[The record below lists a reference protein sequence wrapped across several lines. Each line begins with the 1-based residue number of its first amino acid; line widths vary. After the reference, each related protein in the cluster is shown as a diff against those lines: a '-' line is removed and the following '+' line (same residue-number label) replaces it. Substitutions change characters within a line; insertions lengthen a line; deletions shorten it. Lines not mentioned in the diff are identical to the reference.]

1 MSYILTPFIENLG
14 VWMETPWGQLGSLD
28 LADHELAADILS
40 ADKHQLVE
48 GLVVEC
54 LFDQIVANVP
64 AVSGQNVIALDVDSV
79 VVNTMRKE
87 DCWLCFV
94 WARSKT
100 EGLGRYLLAL
110 EKCFIPYLV
119 TYSDGE
125 FMATRVRGGKR
136 VLPARPLPEL
146 MLELSGGKM
155 TPFRVDGSVKN
166 RNRQRQAFWG
176 FISEYYQ
183 GSLGERVVL
192 PRILINCAIQP
203 YFRAVWN
210 LDRIFIVDDA
220 VWLFEI
226 KHKFPMDRNGLHFGI
241 NDGEL
246 GMLEMLAGA
255 GIRCLH
261 TILVK
266 PFWSKDVG
274 SMYLLNDLNMR
285 TQAAII
291 AAVLDGATTG
301 RIMGRRSGR
310 SGAHTSI
317 TGSSGLS
324 FKSISAADF
333 KVLGQLSDPPLD
345 VAAKMSAVMAG
356 AQSAPVSD
364 DWLRSLRVQ
373 SLAHG

>member
-1 MSYILTPFIENLG
+1 
-14 VWMETPWGQLGSLD
+14 METPWGELSGLN
-28 LADHELAADILS
+28 LADHELAADVLS

-64 AVSGQNVIALDVDSV
+64 AVSGKDVIALDVDSV
-79 VVNTMRKE
+79 VVDTMRTG
-87 DCWLCFV
+87 DRWLCFV
-94 WARSKT
+94 WARSMT

-110 EKCFIPYLV
+110 ERCLVPYLV
-119 TYSDGE
+119 TYRNGE

-136 VLPARPLPEL
+136 ELAERPLSEL
-146 MLELSGGKM
+146 MLELSGGRV

-183 GSLGERVVL
+183 DRIGEQVVL

-210 LDRIFIVDDA
+210 LDRVFVVDDA

-246 GMLEMLAGA
+246 RMLEILVRT

-291 AAVLDGATTG
+291 AAVLDEASTA

-310 SGAHTSI
+310 SGTHTSI
-317 TGSSGLS
+317 TGASELR
-324 FKSISAADF
+324 FKSIPAADF
-333 KVLGQLSDPPLD
+333 MVLGQLSDPPPD

-356 AQSAPVSD
+356 RQSAQVSD
-364 DWLRSLRVQ
+364 DWLRSLRAQ
-373 SLAHG
+373 SIEHGSS

>member
-1 MSYILTPFIENLG
+1 
-14 VWMETPWGQLGSLD
+14 METPWGELASLKLTDHD
-28 LADHELAADILS
+28 LAEKILS

-64 AVSGQNVIALDVDSV
+64 KASGQNVIALDVDSV
-79 VVNTMRKE
+79 VVDTMRK
-87 DCWLCFV
+87 DDRWLCFV
-94 WARSKT
+94 WARKKT

-110 EKCFIPYLV
+110 EKCLTPYLV

-125 FMATRVRGGKR
+125 FMVTRVRGGKQER
-136 VLPARPLPEL
+136 PARPLPEL
-146 MLELSGGKM
+146 MLELSGGKK

-166 RNRQRQAFWG
+166 RTRQRQAFWG

-183 GSLGERVVL
+183 DSLGDQVVL

-210 LDRIFIVDDA
+210 LDRIFVVDDV

-226 KHKFPMDRNGLHFGI
+226 KHKFPIDRNGLHFGI

-266 PFWSKDVG
+266 PFWSKDIG

-285 TQAAII
+285 TRAAII
-291 AAVLDGATTG
+291 AAVLDGPTTA
-301 RIMGRRSGR
+301 RVMGQRSGR
-310 SGAHTSI
+310 SGAYTSI

-324 FKSISAADF
+324 FKSISAVDF
-333 KVLGQLSDPPLD
+333 KELGVLSDSPLE

-356 AQSAPVSD
+356 TQSVQVCD
-364 DWLRSLRVQ
+364 DWLRRLRVQ
-373 SLAHG
+373 SVEHS